1 MYELIRIIFSFDISS
16 NIKNIGFFILGNF
29 LSNEVNNYKYLSLN
43 SLIDISKIDIN
54 IIYKHKNNIL
64 EFLNDA
70 DYAIKRKS
78 LDLIFIIVNQN
89 NIKQIIN

>member
-1 MYELIRIIFSFDISS
+1 MYELIRINFSFDISS

>member
-29 LSNEVNNYKYLSLN
+29 LSNKVNNYKYLSLN

>member
-1 MYELIRIIFSFDISS
+1 MYELIRINFSFDISS

-78 LDLIFIIVNQN
+78 LDLIYIIVNQI

>member
-1 MYELIRIIFSFDISS
+1 M
-16 NIKNIGFFILGNF
+16 
-29 LSNEVNNYKYLSLN
+29 SLN

>member
-89 NIKQIIN
+89 NI

>member
-1 MYELIRIIFSFDISS
+1 MYELIRINFSFDISS

-54 IIYKHKNNIL
+54 IIFKHKNNIL

>member
-1 MYELIRIIFSFDISS
+1 LYELIRINFSFDISS

>member
-70 DYAIKRKS
+70 DYAIKRKN

>member
-1 MYELIRIIFSFDISS
+1 
-16 NIKNIGFFILGNF
+16 
-29 LSNEVNNYKYLSLN
+29 LSLN

>member
-1 MYELIRIIFSFDISS
+1 MYELIRINFSFDISS

-89 NIKQIIN
+89 NIKQITN

>member
-1 MYELIRIIFSFDISS
+1 MYELIRINFSFDISS

-78 LDLIFIIVNQN
+78 LDLIFIIINQN